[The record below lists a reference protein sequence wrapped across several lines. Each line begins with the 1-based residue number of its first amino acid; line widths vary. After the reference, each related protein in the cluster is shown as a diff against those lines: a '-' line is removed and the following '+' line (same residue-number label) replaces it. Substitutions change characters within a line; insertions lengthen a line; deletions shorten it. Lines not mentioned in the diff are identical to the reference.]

1 LDTEGNVPEA
11 NRFRSDATNGAFVPL
26 SREAKRHDLL
36 CLMKVA
42 HSDRASLGM
51 WVYPDW
57 KKCLPAEELLGS
69 RSSGFVRLRVW
80 TTRPP
85 VACVVHGNERA
96 DAIMTTPIRRII
108 IVDDHDAMRRGV
120 RQLLEAKP
128 YYEVV
133 GEAADGRSGLEVARA
148 TRPDIAILDYSIPE
162 LNGLDLAHALK
173 REFPKIE
180 ILLYTMHDREEII
193 IEVLRAGVRGF
204 VLKSDAEKH
213 LLAALDALSI
223 RRPYFSG
230 AISDTLLEQ
239 FLDSKP
245 HPLAS
250 SLTHREREVVQQ
262 VAEGRI
268 NKEIAQR
275 LSISVKT
282 VETHRASAMRK
293 LKLRTTADLVRYAV
307 RNQLIQA

>member
-1 LDTEGNVPEA
+1 MN
-11 NRFRSDATNGAFVPL
+11 TNIGRPTGKA
-26 SREAKRHDLL
+26 
-36 CLMKVA
+36 M
-42 HSDRASLGM
+42 
-51 WVYPDW
+51 
-57 KKCLPAEELLGS
+57 
-69 RSSGFVRLRVW
+69 SS
-80 TTRPP
+80 
-85 VACVVHGNERA
+85 
-96 DAIMTTPIRRII
+96 PIRRIM
-108 IVDDHDAMRRGV
+108 IVDDHDAIRRGV
-120 RQLLEAKP
+120 RQLIETKP

-133 GEAADGRSGLEVARA
+133 GEAADGRAGLEVARD
-148 TRPDIAILDYSIPE
+148 TRPDIAILDYSLPE
-162 LNGLDLAHALK
+162 LNGLDLSHALK
-173 REFPKIE
+173 REFPRIE

-193 IEVLRAGVRGF
+193 MDVLRAGVRGF
-204 VLKSDAEKH
+204 VLKSDTEKH

-223 RRPYFSG
+223 RRSYFSG
-230 AISDTLLEQ
+230 AISDALLDQ
-239 FLDSKP
+239 FLESKP

-268 NKEIAQR
+268 NKEIATR